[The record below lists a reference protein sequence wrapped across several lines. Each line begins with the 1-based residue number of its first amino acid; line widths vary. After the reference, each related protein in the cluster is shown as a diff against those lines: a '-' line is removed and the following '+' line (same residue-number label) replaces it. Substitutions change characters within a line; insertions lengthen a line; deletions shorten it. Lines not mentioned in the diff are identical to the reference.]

1 MFRRLLVPIL
11 LSAPLISCGEYWEP
25 YRFYSAD
32 FSPAMVEGTENF
44 VREVAEKHG
53 LYLDEGRWIYEPKL
67 NDMESSLML
76 WLFRDEQALHDQNW
90 ILTVRIW
97 VDGGTISISAVDPDL
112 SGMPIRFLDHLVSEL
127 VAGLENRLNLRF
139 CRMSPRWSVCEIEG
153 APRLLYKADFDPS
166 LTAGARSLMYDTAE
180 ARGIHMLWIGSLD
193 GERDATDDGAFEVQ
207 MDHGRT
213 FKRGKPEVVVSNMA
227 KTSVVTLA
235 AFDHDE
241 TPFEDVEDLAREVKR
256 ALERDVGLDFCR
268 ANPATSLCD
277 AEHDA
282 LEARRQAWLAARGSD
297 APERLEAFLA
307 AHPESPYAPA
317 AWRRL
322 ERLRSSTAI
331 PAVPDADPVGAG
343 PAAGE
348 TFADSLRSGGAG
360 PEMAAI
366 PTGSFLMGCASK
378 PECEDK
384 EGPVREV
391 SIARPFAMSTK
402 EVTYEEYYRFANPRG
417 RLDEPWSGR
426 PAAHASWGEASAY
439 AQWLSAE
446 TGARYRLPS
455 EAEWE
460 YAARAGSTTTYAWGN
475 GVGKER
481 ARYRRSPW
489 PTAEM
494 LSAPVGSYAA
504 NAWGLRDMH
513 GNAAEW
519 VSDCWNPDY
528 LGAPADGSSWTTG
541 DCSMRVVRGGSWT
554 SAPQFVR
561 SPSRARKPAG
571 NRYLDIGFRVVRELS
586 WADNPDS
593 E

>member
-1 MFRRLLVPIL
+1 M
-11 LSAPLISCGEYWEP
+11 GP
-25 YRFYSAD
+25 YRIYRAD
-32 FSPAMVEGTENF
+32 FSPTMVEDTENL
-44 VREVAEKHG
+44 VREIAAKHG
-53 LYLDEGRWIYEPKL
+53 LYLHESRTEFPLQLDEIAL
-67 NDMESSLML
+67 STTL
-76 WLFRDEQALHDQNW
+76 WLFRDEQAYDDEIW
-90 ILTVRIW
+90 ILTVSTW
-97 VDGGTISISAVDPDL
+97 TGGGRISISVVDHNL
-112 SGMPIRFLDHLVSEL
+112 SGMPIRFVDLLVSEL
-127 VAGLENRLNLRF
+127 KGGLEDQLNLRF
-139 CRMSPRWSVCEIEG
+139 CRIRPRWSACEIEG

-166 LTAGARSLMYDTAE
+166 LTAGVRSLMYDTAE
-180 ARGIHMLWIGSLD
+180 ARGVHMLWIGSLD
-193 GERDATDDGAFEVQ
+193 GRQDAADDGAFEVQ

-213 FKRGKPEVVVSNMA
+213 LKRGKPEVVVSNMA
-227 KTSVVTLA
+227 RTSVATLA
-235 AFDHDE
+235 VFDHGE
-241 TPFEDVEDLAREVKR
+241 TPFEDVDDLAQEVKH
-256 ALERDVGLDFCR
+256 ALERDFGLEFCR
-268 ANPATSLCD
+268 ASLAAALCD
-277 AEHDA
+277 AEHEA
-282 LEARRQAWLAARGSD
+282 LEVGREKWLEVRSSD
-297 APERLEAFLA
+297 APGRLEAFLA

-331 PAVPDADPVGAG
+331 PAAPDADPVGAG

-360 PEMAAI
+360 PEMVAI

-391 SIARPFAMSTK
+391 LIARPFAMSTK

-426 PAAHASWGEASAY
+426 PAAHVSWGEASAY

-475 GVGKER
+475 GVGKVR

-586 WADNPDS
+586 WVDNTDS